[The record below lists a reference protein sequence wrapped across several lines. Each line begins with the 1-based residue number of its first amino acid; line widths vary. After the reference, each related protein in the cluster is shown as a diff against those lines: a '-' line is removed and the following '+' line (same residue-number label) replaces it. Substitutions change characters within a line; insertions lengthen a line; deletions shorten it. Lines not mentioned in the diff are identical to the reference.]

1 MTLDASH
8 AVSGWPLAAG
18 RYVARLMTDD
28 GFELLAESA
37 PFEIRAAEAP

>member
-1 MTLDASH
+1 
-8 AVSGWPLAAG
+8 LAAG
-18 RYVARLMTDD
+18 RYIARLMTDD